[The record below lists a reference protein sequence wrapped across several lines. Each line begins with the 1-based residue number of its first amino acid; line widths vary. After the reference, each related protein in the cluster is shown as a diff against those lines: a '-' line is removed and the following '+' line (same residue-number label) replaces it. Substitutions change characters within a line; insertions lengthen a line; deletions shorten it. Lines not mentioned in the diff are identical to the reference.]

1 MNRVAPELAEMHHI
15 KLCYSKDRYCG
26 HPRQSGIYNYGN
38 GEIAVL
44 HSHAPSRYQ
53 VVADIDHSF
62 TTGYA
67 SRAKIL
73 LQRSLDHGETWPREN
88 DVVVWDESRPLE
100 EKRLILYRADE
111 PGVAREQI
119 DLTSPDAAV
128 YFTRTATGR
137 VIIEGES
144 DLDGKYS
151 ADGRP
156 SLECFAFRSGDR
168 GRTWETVPTRVTNPN
183 GGPVYRDAHPLVQFP
198 DGTLMGAMYCCGP
211 TPNAPFVVAVFGSD
225 DNGLTWEY
233 VAEVA
238 RDAIGLGE
246 LVYQQLLLL
255 PSGRLQC
262 YMLRLRGIR
271 NAIEMAHSDDGGY
284 TWSQPKPIVAWGQSP
299 WAARRKPDP
308 PVVKSDEYIYPAWP
322 GGFRS
327 PLYNL
332 PVKEDGSYFKAVAP
346 PSAWWG
352 APGVHYRSPWPMR
365 LRDGRI
371 VVIFARRKRPAGIG
385 LIVSEDDGATWSA
398 EAIVRDDASGGDLGY
413 PVATQLDDGRI
424 FTAYYFMEDD
434 GNNFGG
440 TRHIAGSFF
449 RLEAR

>member
-1 MNRVAPELAEMHHI
+1 MNRATPELTDMRHI

-26 HPRQSGIYNYGN
+26 HPRQSGIFNYGN
-38 GEIAVL
+38 GEITVL

-53 VVADIDHSF
+53 VIADISHSF

-88 DVVVWDESRPLE
+88 DVVVWDESRPLD
-100 EKRLILYRADE
+100 EKRAILYRADE

-128 YFTRTATGR
+128 YFTRAATGPAN
-137 VIIEGES
+137 
-144 DLDGKYS
+144 
-151 ADGRP
+151 ADGQP
-156 SLECFAFRSGDR
+156 TTECFAFRSGDR

-183 GGPVYRDAHPLVQFP
+183 GGSAMRDGHPLVQFP
-198 DGTLMGAMYCCGP
+198 DGTLMGAMYGRDP
-211 TPNAPFVVAVFGSD
+211 ISGALRIVAVYGSD

-238 RDAIGLGE
+238 RDSTGLGE
-246 LVYQQLLLL
+246 LVYQELLLL

-262 YMLRLRGIR
+262 YMLRIGGMR
-271 NAIEMAHSDDGGY
+271 NAIEMAHSDDCGY
-284 TWSQPKPIVAWGQSP
+284 SWSQPKPLMAWGQSP
-299 WAARRKPDP
+299 WAARRNPDAA
-308 PVVKSDEYIYPAWP
+308 VVKSDEYIYPAWP
-322 GGFRS
+322 VGS
-327 PLYNL
+327 NYYNL
-332 PVKEDGSYFKAVAP
+332 PITGDGSYVKAVAP
-346 PSAWWG
+346 PSSWWG
-352 APGVHYRSPWPMR
+352 APGVRYRSPWPMR

-371 VVIFARRKRPAGIG
+371 VVLFARRTRPAGIG
-385 LIVSEDDGATWSA
+385 LFVSEDDGATWSA
-398 EAIVRDDASGGDLGY
+398 EAIVRDDGSGGDLGY

-449 RLEAR
+449 RLA

>member
-1 MNRVAPELAEMHHI
+1 MDRIAPELADIRHI

-26 HPRQSGIYNYGN
+26 HPRQSGIFNYGN

-67 SRAKIL
+67 SRATIL
-73 LQRSLDHGETWPREN
+73 LQRSLDGGETWPTEN
-88 DVVVWDESRPLE
+88 DVVVWDESRSLE
-100 EKRLILYRADE
+100 EKRAILHRADE

-128 YFTRTATGR
+128 YFTRAATG
-137 VIIEGES
+137 
-144 DLDGKYS
+144 
-151 ADGRP
+151 P
-156 SLECFAFRSGDR
+156 SEANWTRILECFAFRSGDR
-168 GRTWETVPTRVTNPN
+168 GRTWEMVPTRGNHPN
-183 GGPVYRDAHPLVQFP
+183 GGRVSRDAHPLVQFP
-198 DGTLMGAMYCCGP
+198 DGTVMGAMYSRGP
-211 TPNAPFVVAVFGSD
+211 ASGAPYVVSIYGSD

-238 RDAIGLGE
+238 RDPTGLGL
-246 LVYQQLLLL
+246 LVYSGLLLL

-262 YMLRLRGIR
+262 YMLSIGGMR
-271 NAIEMAHSDDGGY
+271 NAIQMAHSDDGGY
-284 TWSQPKPIVAWGQSP
+284 SWSRPKPIVAWGRSP
-299 WAARRKPDP
+299 WAARRKPEAA
-308 PVVKSDEYIYPAWP
+308 VAKSDEYIYPAWP
-322 GGFRS
+322 GDFDS
-327 PLYNL
+327 PLYDL

-346 PSAWWG
+346 PGSWWG

-365 LRDGRI
+365 LRDGQI
-371 VVIFARRKRPAGIG
+371 VVLFARRKRPAGIG
-385 LIVSEDDGATWSA
+385 LIVSEDEGSTWSA

-449 RLEAR
+449 RLA